1 MAGTKR
7 FYACF
12 LISKA
17 LIPPFLVRAFN
28 SWTRQPKIQG
38 HLFNTTEGIQ
48 KSKQCNNEMADL
60 ADSSSS
66 ARDLFYFRFHIFLVP
81 SHLPSLL
88 GESHKDSGMGKQ
100 NKKDSCKNTKS
111 AQSQH
116 LELSVMLQGDYCSY
130 PNWEKTE
137 DRTGRGSYPVLM
149 SRGSSSLT
157 VPHCFAP

>member
-1 MAGTKR
+1 MHAFWFQKLW
-7 FYACF
+7 F
-12 LISKA
+12 LLFLYEHLTAEPDSPKSRVIY
-17 LIPPFLVRAFN
+17 LIP
-28 SWTRQPKIQG
+28 
-38 HLFNTTEGIQ
+38 Q
-48 KSKQCNNEMADL
+48 KVFRNP
-60 ADSSSS
+60 SS
-66 ARDLFYFRFHIFLVP
+66 AIMRWLIWLIALPVQGIYFFFRFHIFLVP